1 MSEDELRAIAGES
14 EETRKLREILKARK
28 KDLREAESALSRHAS
43 M

>member
-14 EETRKLREILKARK
+14 EETRILREVLKARK
-28 KDLREAESALSRHAS
+28 TDLEEAERALSRHAS